1 MSTKQLPLY
10 ETLDNAPGRTV
21 WRSSLKTLRSTYK
34 IEFKRIHILPN
45 WNIRK
50 EFTGIEELAKDIQ
63 QNGLNE
69 PLRGVMSQDG
79 KKFFVVDG
87 ERRFRALQLLIKNGD
102 VIDEVEIM
110 PLPAKMNAQG
120 MIAQM
125 ISSGVNKCLYNDIE
139 IADGLKRLKHDFSMS
154 NQDIADQIGK
164 SRQYVDGMIRLAEQ
178 PEEIKKD
185 VRDGKVKKTTIIAPQ
200 KDRGPKEVVEG
211 MMASKPQPGL
221 PASLKTDNEKAE
233 KSNDNIAPLPQQSE
247 PGKVTSGKDAPTAVS
262 GKDALQG
269 VNFDK
274 EINEQEG
281 QINVIWKEV
290 NKVEG
295 LGKGLNDQAQKD
307 LDKYLF
313 VIRDN
318 LTKLKDHYS
327 KVKNRKVL

>member
-1 MSTKQLPLY
+1 MAKQLSLY
-10 ETLDNAPGRTV
+10 EILDNAPGRTV
-21 WRSSLKTLRSTYK
+21 WRETLKTLRSTYK
-34 IEFKRIHILPN
+34 IEFKRIQILPG

-50 EFTGIEELAKDIQ
+50 TFTGIEELANDIL
-63 QNGLNE
+63 QNGLME
-69 PLRGVMSQDG
+69 PLKGVMSQDG
-79 KKFFVVDG
+79 KKFFITDG
-87 ERRFRALQLLIKNGD
+87 ERRYRALKLLIDRGD
-102 VIDEVEIM
+102 VIDEVEVM
-110 PLPAKMNAQG
+110 PQPARMNAQG

-139 IADGLKRLKHDFSMS
+139 IAEGLQRLKRDFTMS

-164 SRQYVDGMIRLAEQ
+164 SRQYVDNMIKLAEQ
-178 PEEIKKD
+178 PEEVKND
-185 VRDGKVKKTTIIAPQ
+185 VREGKVKKTTVIAPQ
-200 KDRGPKEVVEG
+200 KDRGNKEVVEG
-211 MMASKPQPGL
+211 MIASKPQPGL
-221 PASLKTDNEKAE
+221 PASLKTDNQKAD
-233 KSNDNIAPLPQQSE
+233 KSDDIAPLPVQTE
-247 PGKVTSGKDAPTAVS
+247 PGKITGGKDAPTAVS

-307 LDKYLF
+307 LEKYLF

>member
-1 MSTKQLPLY
+1 MAKQLSLY
-10 ETLDNAPGRTV
+10 EILDNAPGRTV
-21 WRSSLKTLRSTYK
+21 WRKTLTSGRSTYK
-34 IEFKRIHILPN
+34 IEFKRISILPD

-50 EFTGIEELAKDIQ
+50 TFTGIEELANDIL
-63 QNGLNE
+63 QNGLIE
-69 PLRGVMSQDG
+69 PLRGVLSQDG
-79 KKFFVVDG
+79 KKFFVTDG
-87 ERRFRALQLLIKNGD
+87 ERRYRALKLLIDRGD
-102 VIDEVEIM
+102 VIDEVEVI
-110 PLPAKMNAQG
+110 PQPARMNAQG

-139 IADGLKRLKHDFSMS
+139 IAEGLQRLKRDFSMS
-154 NQDIADQIGK
+154 NQEIADQIGK
-164 SRQYVDGMIRLAEQ
+164 SRQYVDNMIRLADK
-178 PEEIKKD
+178 PEEVKKD
-185 VRDGKVKKTTIIAPQ
+185 IREGKVKKTTVLAPQ
-200 KDRGPKEVVEG
+200 KDRGPNEVVEG
-211 MMASKPQPGL
+211 MIKSKPQPGL

-233 KSNDNIAPLPQQSE
+233 KGNDNIAPLPQQTE
-247 PGKVTSGKDAPTAVS
+247 PGNITGGKEAPTAVS